1 MVSKGTA
8 FATLWSESRDAWEH
22 YGMDSPSDFMLLDP
36 FGNRLTEPVPFD
48 EHLEQLVDDL
58 V

>member
-1 MVSKGTA
+1 
-8 FATLWSESRDAWEH
+8 
-22 YGMDSPSDFMLLDP
+22 MDSASDFMRLDP
-36 FGNRLTEPVPFD
+36 FGNRLAEPGPFD